1 MNDYPLSVSITGD
14 GKPTSFRVTTKD
26 GTELQG
32 VTAIH
37 FDVSIDQPAT
47 ATIDLICP
55 SLSLTAVQ
63 AQVPFDQL
71 EQLARAHGF
80 LLIPEMN
87 AAQLKL
93 SYPSLQ
99 SYVRGHGYELIKT
112 DGPDGFYEEP

>member
-1 MNDYPLSVSITGD
+1 MSDYPLSVSITGD
-14 GKPTSFRVTTKD
+14 GKPSTFKVTTQD
-26 GTELQG
+26 GTELKG
-32 VTAIH
+32 ITAIH
-37 FDVSIDQPAT
+37 FDVSIDQMAT
-47 ATIDLICP
+47 ATIDLYAPSI
-55 SLSLTAVQ
+55 SLSAVQ

-71 EQLARAHGF
+71 EQVARAHGF

-93 SYPSLQ
+93 SFPSLQ